1 MILNICSDFKKK
13 KKKMGINL
21 DINFIAIANINT
33 TS

>member
-1 MILNICSDFKKK
+1 MILNICSDFKK

>member
-1 MILNICSDFKKK
+1 MILNICSDFK